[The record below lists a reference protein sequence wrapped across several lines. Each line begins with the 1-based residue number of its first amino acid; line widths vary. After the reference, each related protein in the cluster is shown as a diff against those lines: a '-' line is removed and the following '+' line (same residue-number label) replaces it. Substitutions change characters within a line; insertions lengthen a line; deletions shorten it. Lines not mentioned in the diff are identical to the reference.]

1 MCSSEVGRGP
11 AAAAVWSCGDVELMR
26 LQLTRSASRRAYTSG
41 SSVIDQALSAD
52 PPCAIARWKRFRP
65 AAAAGE
71 LTSLYIIQL
80 LAGALRVCG
89 TGTVCVTRR
98 TGAPARLHQLIS
110 VVRARRQSTF
120 ISCLLLAAPSLTH
133 ASITLISLSLGRC
146 LLLLTFTTRCVL
158 TPSSRQTFIDHC
170 PLRQPLAGPRI
181 GRSWPWRL
189 PVRRIIRTNCIQ
201 SFSLTLNRVVC
212 ISDGN

>member
-1 MCSSEVGRGP
+1 
-11 AAAAVWSCGDVELMR
+11 MR

-89 TGTVCVTRR
+89 TGTVCDETDWCACETTPANISCACASTIDFYQLPTASSSVTHSRIHHSHQSVTR
-98 TGAPARLHQLIS
+98 S
-110 VVRARRQSTF
+110 
-120 ISCLLLAAPSLTH
+120 LLAAAHIYNTLRTH
-133 ASITLISLSLGRC
+133 AKFSPNIYRSLSTETATGGSTDRSQLAMAPPRTSYNKNK
-146 LLLLTFTTRCVL
+146 LHTVVL
-158 TPSSRQTFIDHC
+158 TDTKPC
-170 PLRQPLAGPRI
+170 
-181 GRSWPWRL
+181 
-189 PVRRIIRTNCIQ
+189 
-201 SFSLTLNRVVC
+201 SLH
-212 ISDGN
+212 